1 MKTFKLLFG
10 SFILFVAAS
19 VRIGSLG
26 SAVARRVH
34 VRLIWTKYHMQV
46 VTIYSVNKETEM

>member
-1 MKTFKLLFG
+1 MKTFELLFG
-10 SFILFVAAS
+10 SSIFFTAAS
-19 VRIGSLG
+19 VRIGSLA
-26 SAVARRVH
+26 SVVARRVH